1 MAAKVVLYTTDWCGY
16 CARARAL
23 LDERGVKYEDIDVD
37 AVSGAR
43 AQMRERSGR
52 TTVPQIFINEA
63 PIGGA
68 DDLAAL
74 AADGRLDQLL
84 K

>member
-37 AVSGAR
+37 AVNGAR

-63 PIGGA
+63 HIGGA

>member
-1 MAAKVVLYTTDWCGY
+1 
-16 CARARAL
+16 
-23 LDERGVKYEDIDVD
+23 
-37 AVSGAR
+37 VSGAR